1 MKITIDTS
9 TIDILKIIVHSI
21 PKHKKGDYSVEPQY
35 SEQES
40 EVPDGLRT
48 FFKDKVKQSL
58 DSSKELKVCY
68 DSENESPVSTY
79 VNQILNS
86 NGVDF
91 IEQSKL
97 MTKYL
102 FQIQDGQNAS
112 GILVVVYG
120 TINDKNTCILLKL
133 ERDEGAQLQL
143 DPITRSF
150 NIKAVEDLM
159 LTKKTKIYKVGLLFN
174 RDDFK
179 LKYDGITA
187 DLQIDTKTKK
197 EVTTWFIEKFL
208 GCKPFEDPKITTKKF
223 YNFTTTFI
231 QTFIE
236 DPIIQTKYTQ
246 DLNSYVQKNSNSL
259 SASEFADDY
268 MKTEDKNKYKAYL
281 EDKNFRMSS
290 FPKDISQI
298 GSQVTKI
305 ILTFE
310 NNISIVGNKGTFD
323 NKVKLEKLDN
333 GQHKAEIVSKIKS
346 VK

>member
-1 MKITIDTS
+1 MAC
-9 TIDILKIIVHSI
+9 L
-21 PKHKKGDYSVEPQY
+21 
-35 SEQES
+35 
-40 EVPDGLRT
+40 
-48 FFKDKVKQSL
+48 
-58 DSSKELKVCY
+58 
-68 DSENESPVSTY
+68 VSTFK
-79 VNQILNS
+79 Q
-86 NGVDF
+86 
-91 IEQSKL
+91 
-97 MTKYL
+97 YL
-102 FQIQDGQNAS
+102 LG
-112 GILVVVYG
+112 
-120 TINDKNTCILLKL
+120 LK
-133 ERDEGAQLQL
+133 ERFLRESAKSAG
-143 DPITRSF
+143 
-150 NIKAVEDLM
+150 
-159 LTKKTKIYKVGLLFN
+159 
-174 RDDFK
+174 
-179 LKYDGITA
+179 
-187 DLQIDTKTKK
+187 KTKK